1 MAHYNFDTEA
11 NAKKHF
17 ITAMEVKYGKE
28 WGSNQQADD
37 IQQTTA
43 KYLRLGTAQNPRKME
58 MAKIGAEI
66 TKKRGLQAYDPLL
79 HLAGIPLGQRQ
90 LTPYTLGGTDIVC
103 DGDDL
108 HYVNNAAM
116 QQEWD
121 DIRRTCVVG
130 LDLAHETLEK
140 RLGKE
145 VTPESIN
152 YYLEVLN
159 HAMPGAAIV
168 QEHMVETHPAMVDD
182 CYVKVFTGD
191 DALKDELDPQFVI
204 DIDKMFRP
212 DHAAQI
218 KASMGKSSFQA
229 VHIPTVVSRTAD
241 GGQTSR
247 WMAMPGGAIVQEHM
261 VETHPA
267 MVDDCYVKV
276 FTGDDALKDELDPQ
290 FVIDIDKMFR
300 PDHAAQI
307 KASMGK
313 SSFQAVHIPTVVSRT
328 ADGGQTSRWMAM
340 QVGMSFISAYH
351 MCAGEAAVA
360 DLAFTAKHA
369 GLIEMSEMLPARR
382 ARGPNEPG
390 GLSFGHMCDIV
401 QTSRKFRDDPCK
413 IALETCAAAMMLYD
427 QIWLGGYM
435 SGGVGFTMYATAAYT
450 NNTVDDNL
458 YADTEYGWDTYG
470 TSIGNVKEP
479 TLDIIKDIGTWGAL
493 YGLEL
498 YENYPTALEDHFGGS
513 QRATVISTATGAA
526 CAITTG
532 NSNAGLSAWYL
543 SMYLHKEAHG
553 RLGFFGYDL
562 QDQCGATNVFSYQ
575 SDEGLLAEMRGA
587 NYPNYAMNVG
597 HQGGYTTVCTGGYTG
612 RGDGFAINPLVK
624 TCFADDLMNFDF
636 VEVRE
641 CFGKGALREFDR
653 CAGERAFVIPAK

>member
-1 MAHYNFDTEA
+1 MVAENFNNEVT
-11 NAKKHF
+11 AKKHF

-28 WGSNQQADD
+28 WGSNKQADD

-43 KYLRLGTAQNPRKME
+43 KYLRLGTEQNPRKME

-66 TKKRGLQAYDPLL
+66 MKKRGLQAYDPLL

-159 HAMPGAAIV
+159 H
-168 QEHMVETHPAMVDD
+168 
-182 CYVKVFTGD
+182 
-191 DALKDELDPQFVI
+191 
-204 DIDKMFRP
+204 
-212 DHAAQI
+212 
-218 KASMGKSSFQA
+218 
-229 VHIPTVVSRTAD
+229 
-241 GGQTSR
+241 
-247 WMAMPGGAIVQEHM
+247 AMPGGAIVQEHM

-470 TSIGNVKEP
+470 TSIGNRCFP
-479 TLDIIKDIGTWGAL
+479 QGGQ
-493 YGLEL
+493 
-498 YENYPTALEDHFGGS
+498 EDQTSPVVFPS
-513 QRATVISTATGAA
+513 VT
-526 CAITTG
+526 CAI
-532 NSNAGLSAWYL
+532 
-543 SMYLHKEAHG
+543 
-553 RLGFFGYDL
+553 
-562 QDQCGATNVFSYQ
+562 SYRPQ
-575 SDEGLLAEMRGA
+575 GSSGTIHVRSLLR
-587 NYPNYAMNVG
+587 PV
-597 HQGGYTTVCTGGYTG
+597 QQQ
-612 RGDGFAINPLVK
+612 
-624 TCFADDLMNFDF
+624 
-636 VEVRE
+636 
-641 CFGKGALREFDR
+641 
-653 CAGERAFVIPAK
+653 